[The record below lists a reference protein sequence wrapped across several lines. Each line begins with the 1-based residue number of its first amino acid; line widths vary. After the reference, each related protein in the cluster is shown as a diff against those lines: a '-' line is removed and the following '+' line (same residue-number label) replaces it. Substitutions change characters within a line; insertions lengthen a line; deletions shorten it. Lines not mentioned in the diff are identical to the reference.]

1 MSRPRRAVLT
11 LLLSGLL
18 YGPAAFVLQA
28 QEGPAEPVLV
38 ALRLGRI
45 AERTVEAYRLGEEA
59 LIPIRSFFELAEL
72 RIDPLPDGTLE
83 GLLQPG
89 NLRFTLDPAHRRM
102 QVGREKTTIPEDQL
116 VVTEQEIFVG
126 ARTLQTALDLEWVVS
141 WPDLEVTLLDPT
153 NLPVARR
160 LRREAMLASRLSD
173 GTEPE
178 LHAVRYDLPRS
189 TIRGLVVDYSLLA
202 PTTGVEASA
211 YSTALGLDVFGGAFS
226 LGLQS
231 QGVGEGPRA
240 DVSWTGV
247 WRESRWLTQT
257 TLGDG
262 YSTGPRGRS
271 VRGAT
276 LSNSPYVRP
285 SLFGTVPFT
294 GQLGTGWTLEAYR
307 GGRLIAFDSVNALGQ
322 FSFDMP
328 VQYGENPVDFVAY
341 GPFGEVR
348 EFNQAYRIRPDLVQ
362 QRTFEYGLSAGACRT
377 DRCQATANVDLRY
390 GISNRWS
397 ARAGVDQFWRDSVDN
412 LTHPYVGVT
421 GAISNRLTMEVEA
434 VANAVVRS
442 AVRLEPSVDL
452 QLQLEA
458 NRFLGDAAQ
467 PILTPE
473 GRENQVTLYGFWRP
487 IPRLGATYLEGG
499 VDRIGTATGHLN
511 SGRLGVSSQWAGV
524 RVIPSVR
531 FEQQVVNAGPRL
543 NRTFL
548 GVNGFML
555 PRPGLPGLLGG
566 LTARSNLE
574 FEQQAGVSNASLYV
588 GMPLLRGLRV
598 ETGATWYRIGG
609 TNLTMLIAAELP
621 TVRSYTTLSAG
632 RGPVSGSQ
640 YVSGSA
646 IYNPGRNGM
655 DFSGTPAR
663 QRGGLTGRV
672 FLDQNADGEYQEGE
686 PLISGVR
693 VIIGRGFGVTDS
705 KGRYRFWDLLPFEPT
720 PVNVDSAT
728 LPSPL
733 WIPSFPMAAVEL
745 SPNRYRRLDI
755 PVVAG
760 GVVEGRVTWADNS
773 QSPRSGVTA
782 GVVLTATHKAT
793 GEVRTLSTFSD
804 GSFYSMGIRPG
815 EWSLS
820 VETRSLEFLEAASD
834 PISFTIRADDE
845 GDSVSGLEIVIR

>member
-1 MSRPRRAVLT
+1 VSRARRAVLT

-18 YGPAAFVLQA
+18 CGPAAFALQA
-28 QEGPAEPVLV
+28 QEHPAEPVLV
-38 ALRLGRI
+38 ELRLGRV
-45 AERTVEAYRLGEEA
+45 AQRTVEAYRLGDEA
-59 LIPIRSFFELAEL
+59 MIPIRAFFELAEL

-89 NLRFTLDPAHRRM
+89 NLRFTLDPAHHRM
-102 QVGREKTTIPEDQL
+102 QVGREKTPIPEDQL
-116 VVTEQEIFVG
+116 VVAGQEVFVG
-126 ARTLQTALDLEWVVS
+126 ARTLRAALDLEWVAS

-153 NLPVARR
+153 SLPVARR
-160 LRREAMLASRLSD
+160 LRREAMLASRLTD
-173 GTEPE
+173 GAEPD

-189 TIRGLVVDYSLLA
+189 SVRGLVVDYSLLA
-202 PTTGVEASA
+202 PTTGMEASA

-231 QGVGEGPRA
+231 QSPGEGPRA
-240 DVSWTGV
+240 DVSWTGI

-262 YSTGPRGRS
+262 YSTGPRGRN

-276 LSNSPYVRP
+276 ISNSPYVRP
-285 SLFGTVPFT
+285 SLFGTIPFT

-322 FSFDMP
+322 FSFDLP

-348 EFNQAYRIRPDLVQ
+348 EFNQAYRIRPDLLQ
-362 QRTFEYGLSAGACRT
+362 GQSFEYGLSAGACRT

-412 LTHPYVGVT
+412 LTHPYVGAT
-421 GAISNRLTMEVEA
+421 GAISNRLTVEAEA
-434 VANAVVRS
+434 VADAVVRG
-442 AVRLEPSVDL
+442 AIRLEPSVDL

-458 NRFLGDAAQ
+458 NRFVGDATQ
-467 PILTPE
+467 PILTPD

-499 VDRIGTATGHLN
+499 FDRIGTATGHLN
-511 SGRLGVSSQWAGV
+511 SGRVGGSSQWAGV

-531 FEQQVVNAGPRL
+531 FERQVIDAGPRL
-543 NRTFL
+543 DRTFV
-548 GVNGFML
+548 GVNSVML

-566 LTARSNLE
+566 LTARGNLE
-574 FEQQAGVSNASLYV
+574 FEAGMGMSNASLFL
-588 GMPLLRGLRV
+588 GMPLLRGFRA
-598 ETGATWYRIGG
+598 EAGTSWYGTGGATF
-609 TNLTMLIAAELP
+609 NMLIAAELP
-621 TVRSYTTLSAG
+621 TVRSYTTVTAG
-632 RGPVSGSQ
+632 HGGATGSEYISGST
-640 YVSGSA
+640 

-686 PLISGVR
+686 PLISGAR
-693 VIIGRGFGVTDS
+693 VIIGRGFGVSDA
-705 KGRYRFWDLLPFEPT
+705 KGRYRFWDLVPFEPT
-720 PVNVDSAT
+720 PVHLDSVT

-733 WIPSFPMAAVEL
+733 WIPSFAMAAVEL

-760 GVVEGRVTWADNS
+760 GVIEGRVTWADSS
-773 QSPRSGVTA
+773 QSSHAGITA
-782 GVVLTATHKAT
+782 GVVLTATHRVT
-793 GEVRTLSTFSD
+793 GEVRTLTTFSD

-815 EWSLS
+815 EWTLTI
-820 VETRSLEFLEAASD
+820 EARCLEFLEAAVD
-834 PISFTIRADDE
+834 PIDFTIRADED